1 MAPAPAPGNPSAR
14 TSENQSLTILNCWLT
29 ITVCGALGT
38 GALAPLGG
46 SGTALLTTYR
56 RGGAAVATP
65 VSIAVAA
72 ERAYFVTP
80 ADSGKAKRLAGCN
93 RVQLAPC
100 TVGGTPLGEAV
111 DGRARLLDGAAR
123 RRARGLLWPTGP
135 LFWSWLLYRL
145 RGHTMNLYEVA
156 PWSEP
161 R

>member
-14 TSENQSLTILNCWLT
+14 TSENQSLTILNYLADYNGMRC
-29 ITVCGALGT
+29 ALGT

-123 RRARGLLWPTGP
+123 RAPAGSCGPPGRCSGVGCATGYADTP
-135 LFWSWLLYRL
+135 
-145 RGHTMNLYEVA
+145 
-156 PWSEP
+156 
-161 R
+161 

>member
-1 MAPAPAPGNPSAR
+1 MAPAPAPGNPNAR
-14 TSENQSLTILNCWLT
+14 TSENQSLTILNCWLI

-38 GALAPLGG
+38 GVLAPLGG

-56 RGGAAVATP
+56 RGGVAVATP

-80 ADSGKAKRLAGCN
+80 ADSGKAKRLAGCD

-123 RRARGLLWPTGP
+123 RRARGLLLARRAAVLELAALPATRTHHEP
-135 LFWSWLLYRL
+135 LRSRPV
-145 RGHTMNLYEVA
+145 G
-156 PWSEP
+156 
-161 R
+161 

>member
-1 MAPAPAPGNPSAR
+1 MR
-14 TSENQSLTILNCWLT
+14 C
-29 ITVCGALGT
+29 ALGT
-38 GALAPLGG
+38 AVLAPLGG

-80 ADSGKAKRLAGCN
+80 ADSGKAKRLAGCS

-123 RRARGLLWPTGP
+123 RAPAGSCGPPGRCSGVGCATGYADTP
-135 LFWSWLLYRL
+135 
-145 RGHTMNLYEVA
+145 
-156 PWSEP
+156 
-161 R
+161 

>member
-1 MAPAPAPGNPSAR
+1 MR
-14 TSENQSLTILNCWLT
+14 C
-29 ITVCGALGT
+29 ALGT

-100 TVGGTPLGEAV
+100 TVGGTRWARPSTGGPDYSTVPHGDAPAGSCGPP
-111 DGRARLLDGAAR
+111 GRCSGV
-123 RRARGLLWPTGP
+123 GCSTGYADTP
-135 LFWSWLLYRL
+135 
-145 RGHTMNLYEVA
+145 
-156 PWSEP
+156 
-161 R
+161 

>member
-1 MAPAPAPGNPSAR
+1 MR
-14 TSENQSLTILNCWLT
+14 C
-29 ITVCGALGT
+29 ALGT

-123 RRARGLLWPTGP
+123 RRARGLLPGRCSGVGCSTGYADTP
-135 LFWSWLLYRL
+135 
-145 RGHTMNLYEVA
+145 
-156 PWSEP
+156 
-161 R
+161 

>member
-29 ITVCGALGT
+29 IPGVRCALGT
-38 GALAPLGG
+38 GALAPVGG

-65 VSIAVAA
+65 VSIGVAA

-123 RRARGLLWPTGP
+123 RRARGLLLARRAAVLELAALPATRTHHEP
-135 LFWSWLLYRL
+135 LRSRPV
-145 RGHTMNLYEVA
+145 G
-156 PWSEP
+156 
-161 R
+161 

>member
-1 MAPAPAPGNPSAR
+1 M
-14 TSENQSLTILNCWLT
+14 
-29 ITVCGALGT
+29 
-38 GALAPLGG
+38 
-46 SGTALLTTYR
+46 
-56 RGGAAVATP
+56 ATP

-93 RVQLAPC
+93 RVQPAPC

-156 PWSEP
+156 PWGVP

>member
-1 MAPAPAPGNPSAR
+1 MR
-14 TSENQSLTILNCWLT
+14 C
-29 ITVCGALGT
+29 ALGT

-111 DGRARLLDGAAR
+111 DGRARLLDGPHGDAPAGS
-123 RRARGLLWPTGP
+123 RGPPGRCPAVGCSTGYANTP
-135 LFWSWLLYRL
+135 
-145 RGHTMNLYEVA
+145 
-156 PWSEP
+156 
-161 R
+161 

>member
-1 MAPAPAPGNPSAR
+1 MR
-14 TSENQSLTILNCWLT
+14 C
-29 ITVCGALGT
+29 ALGT

-100 TVGGTPLGEAV
+100 TVGGTRWARPSTGGPDYSTVPHGARPRAPVAHRAAVLELAALPATRTHHEPLRSRPVG
-111 DGRARLLDGAAR
+111 
-123 RRARGLLWPTGP
+123 
-135 LFWSWLLYRL
+135 
-145 RGHTMNLYEVA
+145 
-156 PWSEP
+156 
-161 R
+161 

>member
-1 MAPAPAPGNPSAR
+1 M
-14 TSENQSLTILNCWLT
+14 TILNYRLT
-29 ITVCGALGT
+29 ITVCGVPSER
-38 GALAPLGG
+38 APWPRCEARVP
-46 SGTALLTTYR
+46 ALLTTYR

-156 PWSEP
+156 PWGEP